1 MLRGLVAHRAMSGV
15 EQAVEA
21 IIGSRRGSRSFYLG
35 EAQKAVL
42 IRLPLLSSL
51 RGRESRMRWLT
62 R

>member
-35 EAQKAVL
+35 EAQY
-42 IRLPLLSSL
+42 
-51 RGRESRMRWLT
+51 
-62 R
+62 